1 MAASTRENLRRF
13 WDYENNSEFDVE
25 TIGVCSRQEVCFV
38 CENGHRWKKRICDQS
53 DLKNCQDCTT
63 LWFKYPHLIEQWDFE
78 KNTVDF
84 YSLKSTSKVIVWWKC
99 PDCLGSTQ
107 VDVGSKIHQRGCSFC
122 KNKKL
127 LKGFNDL
134 ETKMPEMLKQWD
146 YKKNTIAPSEI
157 LYNSGVKVFWRC
169 QFGHSF
175 EMAVAYKTIRKY
187 KCVQCKSSK
196 EPEIVK
202 HILYEKY
209 GIDEQWLL
217 DNYVNSE
224 LSIDDIYKKF
234 GMGPSV
240 LKKGLQAYGL
250 KKDRNLIVKN
260 KNDKRFKTNFE
271 KYGNYNPAAFAVS
284 PSTYEMEL
292 YGILTEDFGLKVMQ
306 NDRTVIAPKEIDIW
320 LPAEKIAVEFNG
332 IYWHDKAL
340 WLEDIKNGTC
350 NSREAQKTKA
360 CEELGLKIFHIW
372 EDDWNALKTKVDKIV
387 MIREMLTEAVK

>member
-1 MAASTRENLRRF
+1 MAACSRENLRRF

-25 TIGVCSRQEVCFV
+25 TISVFSRQVAAFV
-38 CENGHRWKKRICDQS
+38 CENKHEWESKICNQART
-53 DLKNCQDCTT
+53 KYCQECQK
-63 LWFKYPHLIEQWDFE
+63 LYFKYPRLIEEWDFE

-84 YSLKSTSKVIVWWKC
+84 YSVYSTSKKIVWWKC
-99 PDCLGSTQ
+99 PDCKGSTK
-107 VDVGSKIHQRGCSFC
+107 VDVGAKINYRGCNFC
-122 KNKKL
+122 KNKTL

-134 ETKMPEMLKQWD
+134 ATKMPEILSEWD
-146 YKKNTIAPSEI
+146 YEKNTIMPSEV
-157 LYNSGVKVFWRC
+157 LHNSGVKVFWKC

-175 EMAVAYKTIRKY
+175 ETAIRNVAVRKS
-187 KCVQCKSSK
+187 KCKQCYLSK
-196 EPEIVK
+196 DPEIIK
-202 HILYEKY
+202 INLYEKY

-224 LSIDDIYKKF
+224 MSVEDIYNKIGISF
-234 GMGPSV
+234 TV
-240 LKKGLQAYGL
+240 LKKALRVYGL
-250 KKDRNLIVKN
+250 KKDEELIVKH

-271 KYGNYNPAAFAVS
+271 KYGNHNPAAFAVS

-292 YGILTEDFGLKVMQ
+292 HDILTKDFDLNAIQ

-320 LPAEKIAVEFNG
+320 LPSEKIAIEFNG

-340 WLEDIKNGTC
+340 WLEDLEKGTHF
-350 NSREAQKTKA
+350 SREAQKTKA

-387 MIREMLTEAVK
+387 MIREMLAEAVK